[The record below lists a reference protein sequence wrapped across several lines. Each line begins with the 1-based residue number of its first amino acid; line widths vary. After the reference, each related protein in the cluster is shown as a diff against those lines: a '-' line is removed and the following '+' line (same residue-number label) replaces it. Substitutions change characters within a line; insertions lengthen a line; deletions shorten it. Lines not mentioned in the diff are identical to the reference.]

1 MRSETGDSVLR
12 RTGGYVSWHHPTR
25 VDEKGRFK
33 VPAEFKREIDENYGA
48 QFYITSTDGKIAQL
62 YPLKVWER
70 KEKED
75 SGAASASTAPCG
87 DFLDATSY
95 YGQVVEMDGQGR
107 LLLPS
112 LLREEA
118 GLKGDVS
125 VVGKLDRL
133 DVRNAEEYRKQVRKT
148 RSLLSMMKRSRSW
161 DLVTDGS
168 QFDED
173 SAPGGRGWQNG
184 SSGVWPCSQFF

>member
-1 MRSETGDSVLR
+1 MFRG
-12 RTGGYVSWHHPTR
+12 HHPTR

-33 VPAEFKREIDENYGA
+33 VPAEYKREIDENYGA
-48 QFYITSTDGKIAQL
+48 QFYITSRDGKIAWL

-70 KEKED
+70 LERD
-75 SGAASASTAPCG
+75 ILAQRPASPLLR

-95 YGQVVEMDGQGR
+95 YGQVMEMDGQGR

-118 GLKGDVS
+118 DLKGDVA

-133 DVRNAEEYRKQVRKT
+133 EIRNAEEYRKHVKEKAPIT
-148 RSLLSMMKRSRSW
+148 PEH
-161 DLVTDGS
+161 
-168 QFDED
+168 DE
-173 SAPGGRGWQNG
+173 ALAQYGI
-184 SSGVWPCSQFF
+184 V